1 MKYLQGLDSLDFFQL
16 PSELNPFHEDAEVFG
31 VSAARFPGGS
41 KFITIRG
48 MLASAYEHGH
58 LKGVKEFVEAT
69 SGNSGLALAV
79 QGPRFGVSKAT
90 LVISPDIPAPKRTML
105 HLAGARTIPP
115 AEGLNPIK
123 TARLLGGGG
132 WEACKGDFKHN
143 DGVLNLD
150 QYANPGN
157 WVMHSVWTGP
167 NIVNELGKVDVF
179 ASSLGTGGTIIG
191 IGNCLKQKTKTKI
204 VGVACAPTHEIP
216 GVRDEK
222 RLAEVSLPWK
232 AVLDGFEKVEQKQ
245 AYAAACWLNQI
256 AGQPVGPSGGMSLAG
271 LFKHFTRN
279 GVKKKSNGEKLRAV
293 FFVPD
298 GPDRY
303 ADRFEAN
310 LPNRFFN
317 GRPIF
322 PLPWESVW
330 GEWNL

>member
-1 MKYLQGLDSLDFFQL
+1 MKYLQGLDSLDFFEL
-16 PSELNPFHEDAEVFG
+16 PRELNPFHEEAEVFG

-41 KFITIRG
+41 KFITVRG
-48 MLASAYEHGH
+48 MLASAFECGH
-58 LKGVKEFVEAT
+58 LKGVKEFIEAT

-79 QGPRFGVSKAT
+79 QAPRFGVSKVT

-105 HLAGARTIPP
+105 HLAGAKAIPP
-115 AEGLNPIK
+115 AESLNTID
-123 TARLLGGGG
+123 TARKLGGGG
-132 WEACKGDFKHN
+132 WGACGGNLKHN
-143 DGVLNLD
+143 GGVLNLD

-157 WVMHSVWTGP
+157 WVMHKVWTGP
-167 NIVNELGKVDVF
+167 SIVNELGKVDVF
-179 ASSLGTGGTIIG
+179 SASLGTGGTIIG
-191 IGNCLKQKTKTKI
+191 IGECLKQKLKTKI

-216 GVRDEK
+216 GARDEK

-232 AVLDGFEKVEQKQ
+232 SVLDGFEKVEQKQ
-245 AYAAACWLNQI
+245 AYAVACWLNQI
-256 AGQPVGPSGGMSLAG
+256 AGQPVGPSGGMALAG
-271 LFKHFTRN
+271 LFKHFTRS
-279 GVKKKSNGEKLRAV
+279 GVKKHLNGEKMRAV

-317 GRPIF
+317 GRPGF
-322 PLPWESVW
+322 PLPWESIW